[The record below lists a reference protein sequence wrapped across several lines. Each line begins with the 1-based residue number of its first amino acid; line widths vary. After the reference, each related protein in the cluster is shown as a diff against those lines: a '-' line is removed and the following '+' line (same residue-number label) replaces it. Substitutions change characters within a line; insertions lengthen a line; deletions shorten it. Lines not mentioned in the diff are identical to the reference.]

1 LDAALGGRA
10 VQYREVQGRET
21 EKFLS
26 YFKPCIIPQEGGA
39 ASGFKHVE
47 AEEHKTRLFICKG
60 KHVVNV
66 KEASLILLPST
77 LLVYTI
83 IHISHV
89 YKR

>member
-1 LDAALGGRA
+1 LDAVLGGRA